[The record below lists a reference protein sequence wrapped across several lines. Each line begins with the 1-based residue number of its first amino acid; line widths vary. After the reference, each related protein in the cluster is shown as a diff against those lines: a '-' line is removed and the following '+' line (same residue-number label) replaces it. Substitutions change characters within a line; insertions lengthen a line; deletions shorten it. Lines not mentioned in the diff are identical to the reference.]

1 MYEPS
6 LRGNVLRRLGL
17 GGRATGA
24 AAPPPSVP
32 PPASTITDSLLLATA
47 AGAVSVEIDA
57 LPAVAA
63 VAAVKVFRPLLLA
76 AASIS
81 VAALASKLKSPVK

>member
-47 AGAVSVEIDA
+47 ACAVSVEIA
-57 LPAVAA
+57 AA
-63 VAAVKVFRPLLLA
+63 VEAVKVFRPLLLA